1 MPVLSEGRTR
11 AEMRGVVREERKRAS
26 TRAFTLAFVT
36 LVYVRVVVLLA
47 SQRDLE
53 KSAIARGINS
63 VKTPTIRRIN
73 QEDSNIWHV
82 LFSRTVVKYQSYLCS
97 MGAG

>member
-1 MPVLSEGRTR
+1 MCAYSCSEGRTR

-26 TRAFTLAFVT
+26 TRASTRAFVT

-47 SQRDLE
+47 SQRE
-53 KSAIARGINS
+53 KRAIAHGINS
-63 VKTPTIRRIN
+63 VKTPAIRRVN

-82 LFSRTVVKYQSYLCS
+82 LFSRTVVKY
-97 MGAG
+97 